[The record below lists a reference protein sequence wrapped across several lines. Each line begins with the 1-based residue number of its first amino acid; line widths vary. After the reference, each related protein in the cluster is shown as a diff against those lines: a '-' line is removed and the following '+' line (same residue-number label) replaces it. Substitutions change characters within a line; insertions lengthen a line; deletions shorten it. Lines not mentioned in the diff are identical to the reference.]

1 MPQAVALPE
10 TKQLLIGADS
20 TIHFLSWGMKKLT
33 RSVPPGFLF
42 RSFII
47 DRDQS
52 LILVVHETGVAA
64 FSMDGFERWKLIRDV
79 VETVY
84 VEADRLATSFLDE
97 ARIWVAIDSGRELVV

>member
-1 MPQAVALPE
+1 
-10 TKQLLIGADS
+10 
-20 TIHFLSWGMKKLT
+20 MKKLT
-33 RSVPPGFLF
+33 RSVPLGFLF

-47 DRDQS
+47 DRDPS

-84 VEADRLATSFLDE
+84 VEGDRLAISFLDE